1 MGFQKVKPGL
11 KANYPE
17 GFVMKFNVILEAAE
31 EGGYNVTV
39 PALDGCYTQGDTE
52 EEAFKNAKEAILCW
66 LEGLQKLNGI
76 KSKPRGSS

>member
-1 MGFQKVKPGL
+1 
-11 KANYPE
+11 
-17 GFVMKFNVILEAAE
+17 MKFNVILEAAE

-52 EEAFKNAKEAILCW
+52 EEAFKNAKEATLCW